1 MIKKM
6 GTPFFVEL
14 NSHQK
19 FFGASGFVTK
29 VVNLAD
35 GTITTAANDGVE
47 IVETIATPGTSTV
60 DAAAAAG
67 TKQITVQ
74 SGGGILDGMVL
85 EDANSNKYYVEN
97 VIGDVIHLKFP
108 LAEGIAFGDTLTQV
122 GNTGIYKIELTINTL
137 GNFGIYIANASI
149 NLRSKGIQYTIKDVV
164 LEDVDA
170 KIDAEFAAVNSKL
183 DDIAAGMANSDSEEF
198 TVFSG

>member
-1 MIKKM
+1 MIKKV
-6 GTPFFVEL
+6 GTPFYVEL

-19 FFGASGFVTK
+19 FFGSSGFVTK

-47 IVETIATPGTSTV
+47 IVETISTPATSTV
-60 DAAAAAG
+60 DAAAAIG
-67 TKQITVQ
+67 SKQITVQ
-74 SGGGILDGMVL
+74 SGGGILDGMVM
-85 EDANSNKYYVEN
+85 EDANGNKYYVEN
-97 VIGDVIHLKFP
+97 VIGDVVHLKFP
-108 LAEGIAFGDTLTQV
+108 LTAGIAFGDTLTQV
-122 GNTGIYKIELTINTL
+122 GNTGIYKIQLTINTT
-137 GNFGIYIANASI
+137 GNFGIYISNPSI

-170 KIDAEFAAVNSKL
+170 KLDTGFAAINVRLASIETGL
-183 DDIAAGMANSDSEEF
+183 ANSDTEDF

>member
-1 MIKKM
+1 MIKKV
-6 GTPFFVEL
+6 GTPFYLEL

-29 VVNLAD
+29 VVDLAD
-35 GTITTAANDGVE
+35 GSITTAANDGVE
-47 IVETIATPGTSTV
+47 ITETIATPGTATV

-74 SGGGILDGMVL
+74 SGGGIEDGMVFA
-85 EDANSNKYYVEN
+85 DGNGNKYYVDK
-97 VIGDVIHLKFP
+97 VVGDVLTLKFG
-108 LAEGIAFGDTLTQV
+108 LLDGIAYGDTLTQV
-122 GNTGIYKIELTINTL
+122 GNTGIYKIELTINSA
-137 GNFGIYIANASI
+137 GNFGIYIANPSI
-149 NLRSKGIQYTIKDVV
+149 NLRSKGIQYTMKDVV

-170 KIDAEFAAVNSKL
+170 KLDTEFAAINAKL
-183 DDIAAGMANSDSEEF
+183 DSIEAGITNSDTEDF

>member
-1 MIKKM
+1 M

-29 VVNLAD
+29 VVDLAD
-35 GTITTAANDGVE
+35 GTITTAVNDGVE
-47 IVETIATPGTSTV
+47 IAESIVAPATSTV

-67 TKQITVQ
+67 AKQVVVQ
-74 SGGGILDGMVL
+74 SGGGIVDGMVF
-85 EDANSNKYYVEN
+85 EDASGNKYYVEN
-97 VIGDVIHLKFP
+97 VIGDIIHLKFP
-108 LAEGIAFGDTLTQV
+108 LSDGIAFGDTLTQV
-122 GNTGIYKIELTINTL
+122 GNTGIYKIELTINAL
-137 GNFGIYIANASI
+137 GNFGIYISNPSI

-170 KIDAEFAAVNSKL
+170 KLDAEFADINSKL
-183 DDIAAGMANSDSEEF
+183 DGITASMANSDTEDF

>member
-47 IVETIATPGTSTV
+47 IVETIANPETSTV

-67 TKQITVQ
+67 AKEIVVQ
-74 SGGGILDGMVL
+74 SGGGIADGMVI
-85 EDANSNKYYVEN
+85 EDANGNKYYVDN
-97 VIGDVIHLKFP
+97 VVGDVIHLKFP
-108 LAEGIAFGDTLTQV
+108 LSEGIAFGDTLTQV
-122 GNTGIYKIELTINTL
+122 GNTGIYKIELNINTI
-137 GNFGIYIANASI
+137 GNFGIYISNASI

-170 KIDAEFAAVNSKL
+170 KIDAEFEAVHTKL
-183 DDIAAGMANSDSEEF
+183 DNIVAGMANSDSEEF